1 MHAAQFDQSTFNSRP
16 DNTPNSILQTHYL
29 LQDMAALGVNNKQT
43 AIPSQ
48 SALPLRHDNMSN
60 LSLLTIFCSY
70 MYGQLFLLT
79 RYYKQTN
86 SLHSTDPNFPA
97 KPLMI
102 LSHQYPEHI
111 PIITFR
117 KPTVKSM
124 KLVKCLES
132 CLIAI
137 IMQIINITDKSLW
150 LWLRP
155 PNHPEQ

>member
-1 MHAAQFDQSTFNSRP
+1 
-16 DNTPNSILQTHYL
+16 
-29 LQDMAALGVNNKQT
+29 
-43 AIPSQ
+43 
-48 SALPLRHDNMSN
+48 
-60 LSLLTIFCSY
+60 
-70 MYGQLFLLT
+70 MYGQLFFLT

-117 KPTVKSM
+117 KPTVK
-124 KLVKCLES
+124 LVKFLKS

-137 IMQIINITDKSLW
+137 IKQIIIITDKSLW
-150 LWLRP
+150 LRP
-155 PNHPEQ
+155 PEPIRTITVTKGWTSIPRR